1 MIHYIYLNLFRL
13 YLLSLIWSFVRSF
26 KKTQLKYCTKY
37 FFFLSLFHLDL
48 SFEEEKK
55 LFFSFN
61 HVKIHFT
68 LFVSG
73 GRFVHVSLLIIDF
86 KNEIRNREYE
96 RKRTVWL
103 VKKKINI
110 FQVNNEAH
118 IHSHIEGNT
127 IISFYTLKCERKNY
141 FFMFRFSNFRL
152 SVEFV
157 DFFFQLE
164 IKVDFRYFFSFSFLC
179 ALAVDYI
186 LFVEHFIG
194 LANAGILFFSLSL
207 FLLLWLNTG
216 TPICRCN
223 EEYTHYTNVHR

>member
-1 MIHYIYLNLFRL
+1 MREKEL
-13 YLLSLIWSFVRSF
+13 YDQS
-26 KKTQLKYCTKY
+26 
-37 FFFLSLFHLDL
+37 
-48 SFEEEKK
+48 
-55 LFFSFN
+55 
-61 HVKIHFT
+61 
-68 LFVSG
+68 
-73 GRFVHVSLLIIDF
+73 
-86 KNEIRNREYE
+86 
-96 RKRTVWL
+96 
-103 VKKKINI
+103 KKKINI

-127 IISFYTLKCERKNY
+127 IISFYTLKCERKKSCWCLLY
-141 FFMFRFSNFRL
+141 FSCFSLCSDFSNFRL

-157 DFFFQLE
+157 VFFLSQKLRQIFV
-164 IKVDFRYFFSFSFLC
+164 IFFSFSFLC